1 MKTIAKLKIIRGST
15 TIFFATIIFI
25 CGFFPEL
32 NIQIAASVLSGCI
45 LGGIQGAGSAGIF
58 IIAQFIFSGFSLEQ
72 IGNFTAIFAST
83 FISGL
88 VAGSPSIIEEKFSSK
103 TFFRIFFGCIAG
115 FVIYYFFE
123 TLFYKNTNWIYFLSA
138 DIFKC
143 IGIIIFSIAIRPKLA
158 TVLFPSKE
166 TEKEIEELIS
176 KLK

>member
-15 TIFFATIIFI
+15 TFFFAAIIFI

-32 NIQIAASVLSGCI
+32 NIQIAAAVLSGCI

-72 IGNFTAIFAST
+72 AGNFTAIFASA

-88 VAGSPSIIEEKFSSK
+88 IAGSPSIIEKKFSAQA
-103 TFFRIFFGCIAG
+103 FFRVFFGCIAG
-115 FVIYYFFE
+115 FCIYYFFE
-123 TLFYKNTNWIYFLSA
+123 SLFYKNLNWTYFLSA

-143 IGIIIFSIAIRPKLA
+143 LGIIIFSTAVRPKLA
-158 TVLFPSKE
+158 ALLYPPKE
-166 TEKEIEELIS
+166 TEKEIEELIK

>member
-15 TIFFATIIFI
+15 TVFFAAIIFI

-32 NIQIAASVLSGCI
+32 NIQIAAAVLSGCI

-58 IIAQFIFSGFSLEQ
+58 IIAQFIFGGFSLDQ
-72 IGNFTAIFAST
+72 TGNFTAIFAST

-88 VAGSPSIIEEKFSSK
+88 IASSPSIIEKKFSPQV
-103 TFFRIFFGCIAG
+103 FCRIFFGCIAG
-115 FVIYYFFE
+115 FCIYYFIE
-123 TLFYKNTNWIYFLSA
+123 SLFYKNPNWTYFLSA

-143 IGIIIFSIAIRPKLA
+143 IGIIIFSIAIRPKIA
-158 TVLFPSKE
+158 SFLFPPKE
-166 TEKEIEELIS
+166 TEKEIEELIK

>member
-15 TIFFATIIFI
+15 TIFFAAIIFI

-32 NIQIAASVLSGCI
+32 NIQIAAAVLSGCI
-45 LGGIQGAGSAGIF
+45 LGGIQGAGSAGIL

-83 FISGL
+83 FTSGL
-88 VAGSPSIIEEKFSSK
+88 IAGSPSIIEEKFSHK
-103 TFFRIFFGCIAG
+103 TFLRIFFGCIAG
-115 FVIYYFFE
+115 FCIYYIFE
-123 TLFYKNTNWIYFLSA
+123 ILFYKNLNWTYFLSA

-143 IGIIIFSIAIRPKLA
+143 LGIIIFSIAIRPKLA
-158 TVLFPSKE
+158 ALLFPPKE
-166 TEKEIEELIS
+166 TEKEIEELIK

>member
-1 MKTIAKLKIIRGST
+1 MKTTTRLKIIRGCT
-15 TIFFATIIFI
+15 TVFFASIIFI
-25 CGFFPEL
+25 CGFFLEL
-32 NIQIAASVLSGCI
+32 NIQIAAAVLSGCI
-45 LGGIQGAGSAGIF
+45 LGGIQGAGSTGIF
-58 IIAQFIFSGFSLEQ
+58 IIAQFILSGFSLEQ

-88 VAGSPSIIEEKFSSK
+88 IAGSPSIIEEKFSPK
-103 TFFRIFFGCIAG
+103 TFFRILFGCLIG

-123 TLFYKNTNWIYFLSA
+123 SLFHKNLNWIYFLSA

-158 TVLFPSKE
+158 TFLFPSKE
-166 TEKEIEELIS
+166 TEKEIEELIN